1 MVQSWRA
8 ICRGLWIGAIAVL
21 AAVSA
26 LAQSEPFVQAFRE
39 GGEALRGGRLEQAAS
54 AFERCTALDPGFA
67 EAWFN
72 LGLVRF
78 QQHKI
83 GDAVPALE
91 KSLQLKPGLRGAN
104 LFLGIARYRASDYP
118 KATEAL
124 TRELALDP
132 SSPDALMW
140 LGVVKS
146 AVGASAEAVTYLE
159 KAAQLRPKDIDILYH
174 LGRAHML
181 LSKEVYERMFEVD
194 RHSWRVHQV
203 LAHSFAEAD
212 RLDDAVKEC
221 QEAIRLKPDEPGLH
235 QQLADIYWIQ
245 NNLPAAETEFQTEL
259 QIDSHNTGAMYNLAV
274 ISIERSKAAVAVDL
288 LTEVLRRAPNTT
300 EALYQLGRAQALLSN
315 YEPAAASFAAVVAD
329 PRKINAEMFRQSY
342 YQLAQLY
349 RRLHRPEESKAALD
363 VFVRLKQQSDAAQN
377 EKLEDKMRKAVAA
390 DLNKEKEKEVHQ

>member
-1 MVQSWRA
+1 MVQSWRVTR
-8 ICRGLWIGAIAVL
+8 RGSVIVGT
-21 AAVSA
+21 AALVIVSA
-26 LAQSEPFVQAFRE
+26 AAQSEQFVQALRE

-78 QQHKI
+78 QQHKTGEAI
-83 GDAVPALE
+83 PLLE
-91 KSLQLKPGLRGAN
+91 KSLKLKPSLRGAN
-104 LFLGIARYRASDYP
+104 LFLGIAQYRANDYP

-124 TRELALDP
+124 TRELALDAK
-132 SSPDALMW
+132 SADALMW
-140 LGVVKS
+140 LGVVKTAIGEPS
-146 AVGASAEAVTYLE
+146 QAVTYLQ
-159 KAAQLRPKDIDILYH
+159 KASQLRPKDIDILYH

-194 RHSWRVHQV
+194 QHSWRVHQV
-203 LAHSFAEAD
+203 LANSFTEAD

-259 QIDSHNTGAMYNLAV
+259 QIDSHNTGAMYSLAV
-274 ISIERSKAAVAVDL
+274 ISIERSKVSLAVDL

-300 EALYQLGRAQALLSN
+300 EALYQLGRAQALMSN
-315 YEPAAASFAAVVAD
+315 YEGAAASFAAVVAD

-349 RRLHRPEESKAALD
+349 RRLHRPEDSKAALD
-363 VFVRLKQQSDAAQN
+363 AFVRLKQQADVAQN
-377 EKLEDKMRKAVAA
+377 QKLEDKMKKSVAE
-390 DLNKEKEKEVHQ
+390 DENKEREVHK

>member
-1 MVQSWRA
+1 MVQSWRVTR
-8 ICRGLWIGAIAVL
+8 RGSLIGGTAVL
-21 AAVSA
+21 VVVSA
-26 LAQSEPFVQAFRE
+26 AAQSEQFVQAFRE
-39 GGEALRGGRLEQAAS
+39 GGDALRGGRMEQAAS
-54 AFERCTALDPGFA
+54 AFERCTVLDPGFA
-67 EAWFN
+67 EAWLN

-78 QQHKI
+78 QQHKV
-83 GDAVPALE
+83 GDAVPLLE
-91 KSLQLKPGLRGAN
+91 KSLKLKPSLRGAN
-104 LFLGIARYRASDYP
+104 LFLGIAQYRAMDYP

-124 TRELALDP
+124 TRELGLDP
-132 SSPDALMW
+132 SSADALMW
-140 LGVVKS
+140 LGVVKA

-159 KAAQLRPKDIDILYH
+159 KAAQLRPKDVDVLYH

-181 LSKEVYERMFEVD
+181 LSKEIYERMFEVD
-194 RHSWRVHQV
+194 QHSWRVHQV

-235 QQLADIYWIQ
+235 QQLADIYWVQ

-288 LTEVLRRAPNTT
+288 LTEVLRRAPHTT

-315 YEPAAASFAAVVAD
+315 YEQAAASFAAVVAD

-349 RRLHRPEESKAALD
+349 RRLHRPAESKAALD
-363 VFVRLKQQSDAAQN
+363 AFVRLKQQADTAQN
-377 EKLEDKMRKAVAA
+377 QRLEDKMKKSVAE
-390 DLNKEKEKEVHQ
+390 DENIEREVHQ

>member
-1 MVQSWRA
+1 MVQSWRV
-8 ICRGLWIGAIAVL
+8 IRRGSWIAGASVL
-21 AAVSA
+21 AMVSA
-26 LAQSEPFVQAFRE
+26 AAQTEPFVQALRQ
-39 GGEALRGGRLEQAAS
+39 GGEALRGGRMEQAAS
-54 AFERCTALDPGFA
+54 AFERCTVLDPSFA

-83 GDAVPALE
+83 GDAVPLFE
-91 KSLQLKPGLRGAN
+91 KSLKLKPSLRGAN
-104 LFLGIARYRASDYP
+104 LFLGIAQYRTMDYP

-132 SSPDALMW
+132 SNADALMW
-140 LGVVKS
+140 LGVVKA

-181 LSKEVYERMFEVD
+181 LSKEIYERMFAVD
-194 RHSWRVHQV
+194 QHSWRVHQV

-245 NNLPAAETEFQTEL
+245 NNLAAAETEFQTEI
-259 QIDSHNTGAMYNLAV
+259 QIDSHNTGAMYSLAV
-274 ISIERSKAAVAVDL
+274 ISIERSKVAVAVDL
-288 LTEVLRRAPNTT
+288 LTEVLRRAPRTT

-315 YEPAAASFAAVVAD
+315 NEQAATSFAAVVAD
-329 PRKINAEMFRQSY
+329 PRKINAEMYRQSY

-363 VFVRLKQQSDAAQN
+363 AFVRLKQQADAAQN
-377 EKLEDKMRKAVAA
+377 QSLEDKMKRAVAE
-390 DLNKEKEKEVHQ
+390 DENKERGVHK

>member
-1 MVQSWRA
+1 MWQSRFA
-8 ICRGLWIGAIAVL
+8 IRRGLSIAGAISLAV
-21 AAVSA
+21 VSA
-26 LAQSEPFVQAFRE
+26 LAQSEPFVQVFRV

-54 AFERCTALDPGFA
+54 AFERCTALDPAFA

-72 LGLVRF
+72 LGLVRL

-83 GDAVPALE
+83 GDAIPLFE
-91 KSLQLKPGLRGAN
+91 KSLKLKPGLRGAN
-104 LFLGIARYRASDYP
+104 LFLGIAQYREADYP
-118 KATEAL
+118 KAADAL

-132 SSPDALMW
+132 SSATALMW
-140 LGVVKS
+140 LGVVKA

-159 KAAQLRPKDIDILYH
+159 KAAQLRPRDIDILYH

-181 LSKEVYERMFEVD
+181 LSKEVYERMFAVD
-194 RHSWRVHQV
+194 QNSWRVHQV

-245 NNLPAAETEFQTEL
+245 NNLPAAEAEFQAEL
-259 QIDSHNTGAMYNLAV
+259 KIDSHNTGAMYNLAV
-274 ISIERSKAAVAVDL
+274 IGIERSEAAVAVDL

-315 YEPAAASFAAVVAD
+315 YEQAAASFAAVVAA

-349 RRLHRPEESKAALD
+349 RRLHRPEESRAALD
-363 VFVRLKQQSDAAQN
+363 VFVRLKQQADAAQN
-377 EKLEDKMRKAVAA
+377 QSLEDKMKRAVAE
-390 DLNKEKEKEVHQ
+390 DENKEREVHK